1 LVLDGAGHTPRL
13 VLTGE
18 WDSPE
23 GAAPGR
29 AEGRSGPRGESEVH
43 DLRANL
49 RTRPLIAQA
58 QGILQERYGLR
69 DAETAFDLLRDSSQQ
84 H

>member
-1 LVLDGAGHTPRL
+1 M
-13 VLTGE
+13 
-18 WDSPE
+18 
-23 GAAPGR
+23 
-29 AEGRSGPRGESEVH
+29 H